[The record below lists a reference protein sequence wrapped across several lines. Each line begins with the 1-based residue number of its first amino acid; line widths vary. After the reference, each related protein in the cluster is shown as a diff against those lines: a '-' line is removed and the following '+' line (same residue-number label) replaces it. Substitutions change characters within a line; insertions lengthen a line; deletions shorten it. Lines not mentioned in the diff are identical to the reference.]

1 MINYTPIE
9 HPTHIESCYV
19 WCVPAKETAPLLDEE
34 IKRAIA
40 QLLEKLDEN

>member
-9 HPTHIESCYV
+9 PLTHIESCYV